1 MNILAIDTTTKKAN
15 VGIKTESLI
24 KIKSID
30 NEVTHSEKLLP
41 LIDEALK
48 ECNITI
54 KNIDCIAATTGPGSF
69 TGIRIG
75 LATAKALAK
84 VINANIFSIDSL
96 SLLAKSTD
104 TQNHKLIVSLIDA
117 KNNRAYSGIYFNQD
131 ALTPATTAQN
141 KYLNEIFENVNEICI
156 ENNITENEVLVIA
169 DTSNIFECIPDK
181 YSKVLTSLNMD
192 VLLSLADSAT
202 EFTDYLK
209 LDATYVRSS
218 EAERTKYGE

>member
-15 VGIKTESLI
+15 VGIKTENLI
-24 KIKSID
+24 KVKSID

-41 LIDEALK
+41 LIDAVLK
-48 ECNITI
+48 ECDITI
-54 KNIDCIAATTGPGSF
+54 KDIDLIAATTGPGSF

-96 SLLAKSTD
+96 SLLAQSTD
-104 TQNHKLIVSLIDA
+104 TQNHKLVVSLIDA
-117 KNNRAYSGIYFNQD
+117 KNNRAYAGIYFNQD
-131 ALTPATTAQN
+131 ALTPATAAQN
-141 KYLNEIFENVNEICI
+141 KYLNEIFEDVNKICI
-156 ENNITENEVLVIA
+156 RNNINENEVLVIA
-169 DTSNIFECIPDK
+169 DTSNVFECIPDK

-192 VLLSLADSAT
+192 VFLSLADGT
-202 EFTDYLK
+202 TKFTDYLK

>member
-24 KIKSID
+24 KVKSID

-54 KNIDCIAATTGPGSF
+54 KDIDCIAATTGPGSF

-96 SLLAKSTD
+96 SLLAKSAD

-117 KNNRAYSGIYFNQD
+117 KNNRAYAGIYFNQD

-141 KYLNEIFENVNEICI
+141 KYLNEIFEDVNKICI

-169 DTSNIFECIPDK
+169 DTSNIFECIPNI

>member
-24 KIKSID
+24 KVKSID

-41 LIDEALK
+41 LIDDTLK
-48 ECNITI
+48 ECGLTI
-54 KNIDCIAATTGPGSF
+54 KDIDLIAATTGPGSF

-96 SLLAKSTD
+96 LLLAKSAD
-104 TQNHKLIVSLIDA
+104 TQNHKLVVSLVDA
-117 KNNRAYSGIYFNQD
+117 KNNRAYTGIYFNQN
-131 ALTPATTAQN
+131 ALTPVTTAQN
-141 KYLNEIFENVNEICI
+141 KYLNEIFEDVNKICT
-156 ENNITENEVLVIA
+156 ENNINENEVLVIA
-169 DTSNIFECIPDK
+169 DTSNIFEYIPDK
-181 YSKVLTSLNMD
+181 YSKVLTSLNME

>member
-41 LIDEALK
+41 LIDKALK

>member
-24 KIKSID
+24 KVKSID

-41 LIDEALK
+41 LIDEVLK

-54 KNIDCIAATTGPGSF
+54 KDIDCIAATTGPGSF

-96 SLLAKSTD
+96 SLLAKSAD

-117 KNNRAYSGIYFNQD
+117 KNNRAYAGIYFNQD

-141 KYLNEIFENVNEICI
+141 KYLNEIFENVNKICI

-169 DTSNIFECIPDK
+169 DTSNIFECIPNI